1 MRPSVNVENWPDQA
15 PWKRRHTEKDD
26 SWMAFFTYLCLPPSE
41 RSVTA
46 AYRELTGDKTAEG
59 VPRRWHAWAM
69 YHRWDER
76 AVEYERWRRTRDQ
89 IAKEQEQAA
98 EQKKWDDIRKAERER
113 GLGLGRALLE
123 KAQAMLQ
130 FPLAEVERVTEVY
143 NDGRAKEVQVFKP
156 AGWNFGTVARMIAVG
171 SKLVQLMA
179 ELDTERHRI
188 DLGVIYAEA
197 DKVAAEIG
205 GGITR
210 EDVLAMADR
219 IVKEHEDRLEDE
231 GRS

>member
-1 MRPSVNVENWPDQA
+1 MG
-15 PWKRRHTEKDD
+15 
-26 SWMAFFTYLCLPPSE
+26 FFTYLCLPPQE

-46 AYRELTGDKTAEG
+46 AYREFTGDKTG
-59 VPRRWHAWAM
+59 PTPSRWRAWAGR
-69 YHRWDER
+69 HHWQER
-76 AVEYERWRRTRDQ
+76 AVEYERWRRTR
-89 IAKEQEQAA
+89 EQVAEEQAQAA
-98 EQKKWDDIRKAERER
+98 EQHKWDEVRKSERER
-113 GLGLGRALLE
+113 GLNIGRALLE

-130 FPLAEVERVTEVY
+130 FPLAEVERVTAVY
-143 NDGRAKEVQVFKP
+143 EDGRPKEIQVFKP
-156 AGWNFGTVARMIAVG
+156 AGWNFGTVARMIEVG

-197 DKVAAEIG
+197 DKVAKEIG

-210 EDVLAMADR
+210 EDVLAMADK
-219 IVKEHEDRLEDE
+219 IVQEHQDRLDEE